1 MTTIEHPDWC
11 LRTFA
16 CTAAPAGNGLP
27 ARGEHRGA
35 PQRIDTTWG
44 GIVATL
50 VESPAGRAYVE
61 VRLSVAI
68 PADESRA
75 RLRASLIADEIQQA
89 VDTAVLDADLLLA
102 LANHHALTH
111 GYHLPEVTP

>member
-1 MTTIEHPDWC
+1 MTTHPDWC
-11 LRTFA
+11 TRGFH
-16 CTAAPAGNGLP
+16 CTANTGSASLP
-27 ARGEHRGA
+27 TRGEHRGE

-50 VESPAGRAYVE
+50 VESTAGRAYLE

-102 LANHHALTH
+102 LANHHALTQ
-111 GYHLPEVTP
+111 GYPLPEVTP